1 MTFRDYCHEQN
12 SMKKILIKISLILG
26 LSLSSIAQS
35 APIKSIEILGLN
47 AISRGTVL
55 SYLPVEAGD
64 DYNNKTSAQIIR
76 ALYKTHF
83 FKDIEVSQADQVL
96 KIKLQENPHIKYV
109 ELLNY
114 SDKVIEEEAINQ
126 VLKSMDLSQG
136 KIFNKRQLDKLI
148 SQN

>member
-1 MTFRDYCHEQN
+1 
-12 SMKKILIKISLILG
+12 MKKILIKISLVLG
-26 LSLSSIAQS
+26 LALSSMAQS

-64 DYNNKTSAQIIR
+64 DYNKKTSTQIIR

-83 FKDIEVSQADQVL
+83 FKDIEVSQSDQIL

-114 SDKVIEEEAINQ
+114 SDKVIEEESIKQ

-136 KIFNKRQLDKLI
+136 KIFNKRQL
-148 SQN
+148 

>member
-1 MTFRDYCHEQN
+1 
-12 SMKKILIKISLILG
+12 MKKILIKISLILG

-64 DYNNKTSAQIIR
+64 DYNKKTSAQIIR

-96 KIKLQENPHIKYV
+96 KIKLQE
-109 ELLNY
+109 
-114 SDKVIEEEAINQ
+114 
-126 VLKSMDLSQG
+126 
-136 KIFNKRQLDKLI
+136 
-148 SQN
+148 